1 MKEETRTQ
9 RRQQIED
16 AAYELLSEKGY
27 AGASMLSIAKRARC
41 SNETMYSWYGDK
53 AGLFRSMIARNAE
66 QARATLEAA
75 LSDGTTIRETLDRFG
90 PLLLETVLSDKAV
103 ALNRA
108 AAADPSGE
116 LGAAISAAGRETIRP
131 LLTALFA
138 PEKTAGALRF
148 AKGVD
153 PVELYLG
160 LLIGDL
166 QIRCIVARMP
176 RPTAEALAL
185 RSQQAVLHLFA
196 LSDHT
201 E

>member
-16 AAYELLSEKGY
+16 AAYEVLSEKGY

-66 QARATLEAA
+66 QARTLLETA
-75 LSDGTTIRETLDRFG
+75 LSDGQSIRETLDRFG
-90 PLLLETVLSDKAV
+90 PLLLDTVLSDKAV

-116 LGAAISAAGRETIRP
+116 LGAAISEAGRETIRP
-131 LLTALFA
+131 LLVRSLWNLLRPRASFA
-138 PEKTAGALRF
+138 WP
-148 AKGVD
+148 
-153 PVELYLG
+153 
-160 LLIGDL
+160 
-166 QIRCIVARMP
+166 RM
-176 RPTAEALAL
+176 
-185 RSQQAVLHLFA
+185 
-196 LSDHT
+196 
-201 E
+201 